1 MNQND
6 TVARIRATHR
16 SAAKANVRLETLD
29 SWRGICALLVAVMHF
44 PASGPVAESLVV
56 RNAYLFVDYFFVLS
70 GFVIAYGYGARLVN
84 GVNYLRFVI
93 LRIGRIYPLHVAV
106 LALFVAFEALRWA
119 VPALAGNG
127 AAPFTDGNSPIE
139 LMTSLALL
147 NGMGVDSRLTWN
159 GPSWSISAEFWTYL
173 LFGGLVVL
181 LGRRSWIALVV
192 AVVTAPSVL
201 YLFSPDY
208 MDATW
213 DLGFIRCVY
222 GFSLGALLHFLAG
235 DRLLSTKAR
244 QASEPTVRA
253 VARASVI
260 EFAAIVLVG
269 LFVALAGDN
278 AASIAAPFVFALTL
292 YVFVLEGGVFSR
304 MLRTRLFQ
312 WLGVLSYGIYMVH
325 IFVQARMINLAS
337 VLEKFVGVELIGAF
351 QINGQ
356 DFYGFGL
363 NGPVFGTLMVAA
375 MIVAVVAVALIA
387 HLLIE
392 KPFQRLSRRLA
403 DTYAGH
409 IMALRPPGA
418 GGVEAPAQLD
428 GHATSARP

>member
-16 SAAKANVRLETLD
+16 SAAKAKIRLETLD

-159 GPSWSISAEFWTYL
+159 GPSWSISAEFWTYI

-181 LGRRSWIALVV
+181 LGRRSWIALLV

-213 DLGFIRCVY
+213 DLGFVRCVY
-222 GFSLGALLHFLAG
+222 GFSLGALIYFLAG
-235 DRLLSTKAR
+235 DRLLSAKAR
-244 QASEPTVRA
+244 QAAEPT
-253 VARASVI
+253 ARASVL
-260 EFAAIVLVG
+260 ELAAIVLVG

-278 AASIAAPFVFALTL
+278 AASIAAPFVFALSL
-292 YVFVLEGGVFSR
+292 YVFVLEGGVFSL

-337 VLEKFVGVELIGAF
+337 VLEKIVGVELIGAF

-392 KPFQRLSRRLA
+392 KPFQRLSRKFA
-403 DTYAGH
+403 DIYAGH
-409 IMALRPPGA
+409 IMALHPGA

-428 GHATSARP
+428 GHAASARR

>member
-16 SAAKANVRLETLD
+16 SAAKANIRLETLD

-44 PASGPVAESLVV
+44 PASGPLGESLVV

-70 GFVIAYGYGARLVN
+70 GFVIAYGYGAKLAE
-84 GVNYLRFVI
+84 GVDYLRFVV

-106 LALFVAFEALRWA
+106 LALFVAFEALRWS

-127 AAPFTDGNSPIE
+127 PAPFTDGNSPSE
-139 LMTSLALL
+139 LLTSLALL

-159 GPSWSISAEFWTYL
+159 GPSWSISAEFWTYI

-192 AVVTAPSVL
+192 AVVIGPVVL

-213 DLGFIRCVY
+213 DLGFVRCVY
-222 GFSLGALLHFLAG
+222 GFSLGALLYFAAG
-235 DRLLSTKAR
+235 SKLLSAKAGL
-244 QASEPTVRA
+244 AVRPGVGA
-253 VARASVI
+253 VAGASAL
-260 EFAAIVLVG
+260 ELAAIVMVAA
-269 LFVALAGDN
+269 FVAVAGDN
-278 AASIAAPFVFALTL
+278 AAGIAAPFVFALTL
-292 YVFVLEGGVFSR
+292 CVFVLEGGMISR
-304 MLRTRLFQ
+304 LLRTRLFL
-312 WLGVLSYGIYMVH
+312 WLGALSYGIYIVH

-337 VLEKFVGVELIGAF
+337 IVEKVVGLELIGTF
-351 QINGQ
+351 EINGQ

-387 HLLIE
+387 HFVIE
-392 KPFQRLSRRLA
+392 KPFQRLSRKLA
-403 DTYAGH
+403 DAHVGH
-409 IMALRPPGA
+409 NRTARAVGGAVAAPVFLGAPVRP
-418 GGVEAPAQLD
+418 
-428 GHATSARP
+428 